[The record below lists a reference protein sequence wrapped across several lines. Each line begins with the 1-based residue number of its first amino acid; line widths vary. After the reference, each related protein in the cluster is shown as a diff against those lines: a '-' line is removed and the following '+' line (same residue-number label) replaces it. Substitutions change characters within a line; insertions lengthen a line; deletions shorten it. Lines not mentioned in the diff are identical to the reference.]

1 MQTKRWW
8 LSLTFIVSAAW
19 LGGCGRAHLSSN
31 YAQAYTAWF
40 TTQHVKPKPNA
51 TADARKIIE
60 RLDAQEAAAVSKT
73 YRRAVA
79 RGDEAGISR
88 MLTIGAPRAG
98 GEGYVPPPSVP

>member
-8 LSLTFIVSAAW
+8 LSMTFIVSAAW
-19 LGGCGRAHLSSN
+19 LGGCGNAHLSSQ
-31 YAQAYTAWF
+31 YAQSYTAWF
-40 TTQHVKPKPNA
+40 SAQHVKPKPNA
-51 TADARKIIE
+51 AQEAKKIIE
-60 RLDAQEAAAVSKT
+60 SLDAQEASAVSKT

-79 RGDEAGISR
+79 RGDEGGMSR